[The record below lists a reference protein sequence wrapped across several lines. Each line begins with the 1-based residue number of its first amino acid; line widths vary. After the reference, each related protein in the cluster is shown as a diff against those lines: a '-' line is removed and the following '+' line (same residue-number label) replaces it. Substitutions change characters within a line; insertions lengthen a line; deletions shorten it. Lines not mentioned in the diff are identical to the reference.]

1 MENYGKPKKVAG
13 MKFITKFMILV
24 FFLLFSFF
32 LFSITKFF
40 IKDFDRG
47 YSASGRSYLMFV
59 IIAEIVLI
67 FFTFVLPYLLIKLYP
82 KIYYYDDGFQVGKKN
97 PKIYYEKLDYFFIP
111 AYNRVNSFMA
121 IRYTDNEGNWVKKAI
136 PAINYAS
143 HSFDLFQQDF
153 VNVNFPKAMRKL
165 ENNEVIE
172 FLFNDPKKRIMAWGS
187 RKYMKKKLDNALKIK
202 VTRESIT
209 FDDETYEWD
218 KYKIF
223 VSLGAITV
231 QEKDGSPILVLGG
244 NALIHRTNLLEA
256 IINTFGKN

>member
-67 FFTFVLPYLLIKLYP
+67 FFTFGLPYLLIKLYP

-97 PKIYYEKLDYFFIP
+97 PKIFYEKLDYFFIP

-202 VTRESIT
+202 ITRESIT

-223 VSLGAITV
+223 ISLGSIVV

-244 NALIHRTNLLEA
+244 NALIHRINLLEA

>member
-67 FFTFVLPYLLIKLYP
+67 FFTFGLPYLLIKLYP

-202 VTRESIT
+202 ITRESIT

-223 VSLGAITV
+223 ISLGSIVV

-244 NALIHRTNLLEA
+244 NALIHRINLLEA

>member
-67 FFTFVLPYLLIKLYP
+67 FFTFGLPYLLIKLYP

-223 VSLGAITV
+223 ISLGSITV
-231 QEKDGSPILVLGG
+231 QEKDGAPILVLGG
-244 NALIHRTNLLEA
+244 NALVHRVNLLEA

>member
-1 MENYGKPKKVAG
+1 MENYGKPKKVVG
-13 MKFITKFMILV
+13 MKFILKFIMLV

-32 LFSITKFF
+32 LFSLTKFF
-40 IKDFDRG
+40 IKDFNRG
-47 YSASGRSYLMFV
+47 YSASGTTYVICV

-67 FFTFVLPYLLIKLYP
+67 SVTFGLSYLLMKLYP

-97 PKIYYEKLDYFFIP
+97 GKIFYEKLDYFFIP
-111 AYNRVNSFMA
+111 AYNRINSFMA
-121 IRYTDNEGNWVKKAI
+121 IKYTDNEGNWKAI
-136 PAINYAS
+136 PAINYARN
-143 HSFDLFQQDF
+143 SFELFQQDF
-153 VNVNFPKAMRKL
+153 VNVNFPKAIKKL

-172 FLFNDPKKRIMAWGS
+172 FLFNDPKKRLMAWGS
-187 RKYMKKKLDNALKIK
+187 KKYMKKKLEQALKIK

-223 VSLGAITV
+223 ISLGSITV
-231 QEKDGSPILVLGG
+231 QEKDGTPILVLGG
-244 NALIHRTNLLEA
+244 NALVHRVNLLEA

>member
-1 MENYGKPKKVAG
+1 MENYGKPKKVVG
-13 MKFITKFMILV
+13 MKFILKFIMLV

-32 LFSITKFF
+32 LFSLTKFF
-40 IKDFDRG
+40 IKDFNRG
-47 YSASGRSYLMFV
+47 YSASGASYVVFV

-67 FFTFVLPYLLIKLYP
+67 SFIFGLPYLLMKLYP
-82 KIYYYDDGFQVGKKN
+82 NIYYYDDGFQVGKKN
-97 PKIYYEKLDYFFIP
+97 GKIFYEKLDYFFIP

-121 IRYTDNEGNWVKKAI
+121 IKYTDNEGNWKTI
-136 PAINYAS
+136 PAINYARN
-143 HSFDLFQQDF
+143 SFELFQQDF
-153 VNVNFPKAMRKL
+153 VNVNFPKAMKKL

-172 FLFNDPKKRIMAWGS
+172 FLFNDPKKRLMAWGS
-187 RKYMKKKLDNALKIK
+187 KKYMKKKLEQALKIK

-223 VSLGAITV
+223 ISLGSITV
-231 QEKDGSPILVLGG
+231 QEKDGAPILVLGG
-244 NALIHRTNLLEA
+244 NALVHRVNLLEA

>member
-40 IKDFDRG
+40 IKDFERG

-67 FFTFVLPYLLIKLYP
+67 FFTFGLPYLLIKLY
-82 KIYYYDDGFQVGKKN
+82 

-136 PAINYAS
+136 
-143 HSFDLFQQDF
+143 LC
-153 VNVNFPKAMRKL
+153 
-165 ENNEVIE
+165 
-172 FLFNDPKKRIMAWGS
+172 
-187 RKYMKKKLDNALKIK
+187 
-202 VTRESIT
+202 
-209 FDDETYEWD
+209 
-218 KYKIF
+218 
-223 VSLGAITV
+223 
-231 QEKDGSPILVLGG
+231 
-244 NALIHRTNLLEA
+244 
-256 IINTFGKN
+256 

>member
-67 FFTFVLPYLLIKLYP
+67 FFTFGLPYLLIKLYP

-223 VSLGAITV
+223 LSLGSITV
-231 QEKDGSPILVLGG
+231 QEKDGAPILVLGG
-244 NALIHRTNLLEA
+244 NALVHRVNLLEA

>member
-1 MENYGKPKKVAG
+1 MENYGKPKKVVG
-13 MKFITKFMILV
+13 MKFILKFIMLV

-32 LFSITKFF
+32 LFSLTKFF
-40 IKDFDRG
+40 IKDFNRG
-47 YSASGRSYLMFV
+47 YSASGTTYVIFV

-67 FFTFVLPYLLIKLYP
+67 SLTFGLPYLLMKLYP

-97 PKIYYEKLDYFFIP
+97 VKIFYEKLDYFFIP
-111 AYNRVNSFMA
+111 AYNRINSFMA
-121 IRYTDNEGNWVKKAI
+121 IKYTDNEGNWKAI
-136 PAINYAS
+136 PAINYARN
-143 HSFDLFQQDF
+143 SFELFQQDF

-172 FLFNDPKKRIMAWGS
+172 FLFNDPKKRLMAWGS
-187 RKYMKKKLDNALKIK
+187 KKYMKKKLEQALKIK

-223 VSLGAITV
+223 ISLGSITV
-231 QEKDGSPILVLGG
+231 QEKDGAPILVLGG
-244 NALIHRTNLLEA
+244 NALVHRVNLLEA

>member
-1 MENYGKPKKVAG
+1 MGNYGKPKKIVGRNFRANLLLYSC
-13 MKFITKFMILV
+13 IILGCYA
-24 FFLLFSFF
+24 LFNVN
-32 LFSITKFF
+32 KFF
-40 IKDFDRG
+40 IKDFERG
-47 YSASGRSYLMFV
+47 YSATGTGYVLG
-59 IIAEIVLI
+59 IVAI
-67 FFTFVLPYLLIKLYP
+67 NFFILLFLLLPYILLKTFP
-82 KIYYYDDGFQVGKKN
+82 KFYFYDEGFTRGKN
-97 PKIYYEKLDYFFIP
+97 GAFIYYEKMDYFFIP
-111 AYNRVNSFMA
+111 GLVKGKEFLE
-121 IRYTDNEGNWVKKAI
+121 IRYTNNEGEWKAI
-136 PAINYAS
+136 PGQGYPTNG
-143 HSFDLFQQDF
+143 FDLFQQDF

-202 VTRESIT
+202 ITRESIT

-223 VSLGAITV
+223 ISLGSIVV

-244 NALIHRTNLLEA
+244 NALIHRINLLEA

>member
-67 FFTFVLPYLLIKLYP
+67 FFTFGLPYLLIKLYP

-97 PKIYYEKLDYFFIP
+97 PKIFYEKLDYFFIP

-202 VTRESIT
+202 ITRESIT

-223 VSLGAITV
+223 ISLGSITV
-231 QEKDGSPILVLGG
+231 QEKDGTPILVLGG
-244 NALIHRTNLLEA
+244 NALVHRVNLLEA

>member
-1 MENYGKPKKVAG
+1 MENYGKPKKAVG
-13 MKFITKFMILV
+13 MKFILKFIMLV

-32 LFSITKFF
+32 LFSLTKFF
-40 IKDFDRG
+40 IKDFNRG
-47 YSASGRSYLMFV
+47 YLTSGTTYVIFV

-67 FFTFVLPYLLIKLYP
+67 SLTFGLPYLLMKLYP

-97 PKIYYEKLDYFFIP
+97 GKIFYEKLDYFFIP
-111 AYNRVNSFMA
+111 AYNRINSFMA
-121 IRYTDNEGNWVKKAI
+121 IKYTDNEGNWKAI
-136 PAINYAS
+136 PAINYARN
-143 HSFDLFQQDF
+143 SFELFQQDF

-172 FLFNDPKKRIMAWGS
+172 FLFNDPKKRLMAWGS
-187 RKYMKKKLDNALKIK
+187 KKYMKKKLEQALKIK

-223 VSLGAITV
+223 ISLGSITV
-231 QEKDGSPILVLGG
+231 QEKDGAPILVLGG
-244 NALIHRTNLLEA
+244 NALVHRVNLLEA

>member
-67 FFTFVLPYLLIKLYP
+67 FFTFGLPYLLIKLYP

-202 VTRESIT
+202 ITRESIT

-223 VSLGAITV
+223 ISLGSIVV

-244 NALIHRTNLLEA
+244 DALIHRINLLEA

>member
-67 FFTFVLPYLLIKLYP
+67 FFTFGLPYLLIKLYP

-121 IRYTDNEGNWVKKAI
+121 IRYTDNEGNWLKKAI

-202 VTRESIT
+202 ITRESIT

-223 VSLGAITV
+223 ISLGSIVV

-244 NALIHRTNLLEA
+244 NALIHRINLLEA

>member
-67 FFTFVLPYLLIKLYP
+67 FFTFGLPYLLIKLYP

-202 VTRESIT
+202 ITREGIT
-209 FDDETYEWD
+209 FDDET
-218 KYKIF
+218 
-223 VSLGAITV
+223 
-231 QEKDGSPILVLGG
+231 
-244 NALIHRTNLLEA
+244 
-256 IINTFGKN
+256 

>member
-1 MENYGKPKKVAG
+1 
-13 MKFITKFMILV
+13 
-24 FFLLFSFF
+24 
-32 LFSITKFF
+32 
-40 IKDFDRG
+40 
-47 YSASGRSYLMFV
+47 
-59 IIAEIVLI
+59 
-67 FFTFVLPYLLIKLYP
+67 
-82 KIYYYDDGFQVGKKN
+82 
-97 PKIYYEKLDYFFIP
+97 
-111 AYNRVNSFMA
+111 MA

-202 VTRESIT
+202 ITRESIT

-223 VSLGAITV
+223 ISLGSIVV

-244 NALIHRTNLLEA
+244 NALIHRINLLEA

>member
-67 FFTFVLPYLLIKLYP
+67 FFTFGLPYLLIKLYP

-97 PKIYYEKLDYFFIP
+97 LKIYYEKLDYFFIP

-202 VTRESIT
+202 ITRESIT

-223 VSLGAITV
+223 ISLGSIVV

-244 NALIHRTNLLEA
+244 NALIHRINLLEA

>member
-47 YSASGRSYLMFV
+47 YSASGTSYLMFV

-67 FFTFVLPYLLIKLYP
+67 FFTFGLPYLLIKLYP

-202 VTRESIT
+202 ITRESIT
-209 FDDETYEWD
+209 FNDKTYEWD

-223 VSLGAITV
+223 ISLGSIVV

-244 NALIHRTNLLEA
+244 NALIHRINLLEA

>member
-1 MENYGKPKKVAG
+1 MENYGKPKKVVG
-13 MKFITKFMILV
+13 MKFILKFIMLV

-32 LFSITKFF
+32 LFSLTKFF
-40 IKDFDRG
+40 IKDFNRG
-47 YSASGRSYLMFV
+47 YSASGTTYVIFV

-67 FFTFVLPYLLIKLYP
+67 SLTFGLSYLLMKLYP

-97 PKIYYEKLDYFFIP
+97 GKIFYEKLDYFFIP
-111 AYNRVNSFMA
+111 AYNRINSFMA
-121 IRYTDNEGNWVKKAI
+121 IKYTDNEGNWKAI
-136 PAINYAS
+136 PAINYARN
-143 HSFDLFQQDF
+143 SFELFQQDF

-172 FLFNDPKKRIMAWGS
+172 FLFNDPKKRLMAWGS
-187 RKYMKKKLDNALKIK
+187 KKYMKKKLEQALKIK

-223 VSLGAITV
+223 ISLGSITV
-231 QEKDGSPILVLGG
+231 QEKDGAPILVLGG
-244 NALIHRTNLLEA
+244 NALVHRVNLLEA